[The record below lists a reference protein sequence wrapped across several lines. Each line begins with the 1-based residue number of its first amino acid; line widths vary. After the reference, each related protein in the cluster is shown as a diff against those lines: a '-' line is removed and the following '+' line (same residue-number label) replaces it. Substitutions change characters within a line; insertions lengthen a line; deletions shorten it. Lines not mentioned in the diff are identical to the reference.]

1 MGYAGTAFC
10 SNGIKLDSA
19 SAVVLVGAALT
30 VYTIIAMSH
39 CATHPLR
46 LRSRPSAHQ
55 QKTPNFWEVKFYLVE
70 KYSPHVRSRSLSG

>member
-55 QKTPNFWEVKFYLVE
+55 QKTQIFGKSGFTWW
-70 KYSPHVRSRSLSG
+70 RSTVPM